1 MSYKKY
7 ASTATFI
14 TLFIN
19 SCHYHKKK
27 DGVPIKISWKKN
39 SNVFIIKL
47 FVFTQLQGCCFVGR
61 KVFSTFSVVFF
72 FSKSQNEI
80 ICFLLSQKKHCYS
93 SRWSKKNSQLVR
105 LWGFFVDILCI
116 SYWRMKYK
124 NVETSKQNKKYFYRL
139 RVTIIAHP
147 EIVFEKWVSPKMVQE
162 TGKKWVT
169 KNTLPQQLLLRYLS
183 TAAITTKKKMAFQ

>member
-1 MSYKKY
+1 MLYLSV
-7 ASTATFI
+7 AAI
-14 TLFIN
+14 TT
-19 SCHYHKKK
+19 KKK
-27 DGVPIKISWKKN
+27 MAFQRRLTEKKN

-61 KVFSTFSVVFF
+61 KFLSTFSVVFF
-72 FSKSQNEI
+72 FSKSKNEI
-80 ICFLLSQKKHCYS
+80 ICFLLSLIKPCYS
-93 SRWSKKNSQLVR
+93 SQWSKKNSQLVR

-139 RVTIIAHP
+139 RVTVIAHP

-162 TGKKWVT
+162 AGKK
-169 KNTLPQQLLLRYLS
+169 
-183 TAAITTKKKMAFQ
+183 